1 MSESEDELMRRVE
14 NDPDST
20 FREKDHSEESL
31 CEGCPHQV
39 ECNKREDSAD
49 SWMLEDQYLFCHE
62 VVGHRSYQTDEQ
74 LLEAAI
80 AEGSIE

>member
-20 FREKDHSEESL
+20 FREKEHSGESL
-31 CEGCPHQV
+31 CEGCPFQE
-39 ECNKREDSAD
+39 ECNKREESSD
-49 SWMLEDQYLFCHE
+49 SWMLEDQYLHCHE
-62 VVGHRSYQTDEQ
+62 VVGRREYLTDEQ

-80 AEGSIE
+80 LEGSIE